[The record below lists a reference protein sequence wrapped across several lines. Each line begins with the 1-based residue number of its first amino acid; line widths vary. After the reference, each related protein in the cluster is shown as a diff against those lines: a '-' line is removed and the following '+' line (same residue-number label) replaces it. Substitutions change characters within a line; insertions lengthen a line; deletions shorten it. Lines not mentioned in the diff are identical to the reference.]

1 MGRARTWLGVL
12 ALVLGLAL
20 SGVAQAQDAVAEIYP
35 RVRKASGAVPSAYA
49 DTTTGGDSKIF
60 TRSTN
65 SATGMQFTGG
75 APTLVVNPT
84 FSAAGAT
91 LECHV
96 GLYWFKDTTFTFA
109 NVAYVF
115 TLTAATHVGDSDGRY
130 LASNPLTGVLD
141 ILGADAYTIRYV
153 AVSSGNVRPTAHT
166 AGAGG
171 RAAE

>member
-1 MGRARTWLGVL
+1 VSRARTWLGIFASLLLL
-12 ALVLGLAL
+12 AGIVLG
-20 SGVAQAQDAVAEIYP
+20 QEAVAEIYP
-35 RVRKASGAVPSAYA
+35 KVRKASGAVPSAYA
-49 DTTTGGDSKIF
+49 DATTGGDSKIF
-60 TRSTN
+60 TRSTT

-75 APTLVVNPT
+75 APTLMVEPT
-84 FSAAGAT
+84 FSVGGAT

-96 GLYWFKDTTFTFA
+96 GLYWFERGTFSFT
-109 NVAYVF
+109 NIAYVF
-115 TLTAATHVGDSDGRY
+115 TLTAASHIGDSDGRY

-153 AVSSGNVRPTAHT
+153 AVSSGNIRPTAHT